1 MKASFP
7 LSINVVAHSSSENR
21 FESAAGW
28 KGVAAKGD
36 SLGIV
41 ICAIGNTHLLLT
53 MCLHCQPQTHL
64 LLCKAKFD
72 TENSIWHE
80 GPYVYSSVCLSFRL
94 SGFSSKCNH
103 TCLSTPVSWS
113 RCRELLRGL
122 GCGSAC
128 KSAVFS
134 YSKWEL
140 WLDRRTHACWSELA
154 GGSWQAVCCFSLV
167 WFGMVGLGLVCTSLL
182 WPHQWFSQAVLRKWT
197 DTTDSAALSSGYDH
211 QTHTHA
217 NTLFCP
223 DYIAYCMGLLIR
235 RCTLIS
241 CRLSVCTLLQNTHSA
256 VLSSPPSFP
265 CSLCLWC
272 CSYSKKD
279 TVLHAHQINCQAPW
293 WSHQSSYSA
302 VDFTHAGV
310 GSADLAVRPVPLDQQ
325 AMT

>member
-53 MCLHCQPQTHL
+53 VCLHCQPQTHL

-72 TENSIWHE
+72 TENFIWRE
-80 GPYVYSSVCLSFRL
+80 GPYGFSSVCLSVRP

-113 RCRELLRGL
+113 GCRELLPGL

-140 WLDRRTHACWSELA
+140 WTDGLKHVGLSWREAAGKLCIVFPWS
-154 GGSWQAVCCFSLV
+154 GLV
-167 WFGMVGLGLVCTSLL
+167 WLGLVWSVPACCDHISGAHRPSWGNEQIQLTQQHL
-182 WPHQWFSQAVLRKWT
+182 VLVMITKHT
-197 DTTDSAALSSGYDH
+197 H
-211 QTHTHA
+211 MQTH
-217 NTLFCP
+217 
-223 DYIAYCMGLLIR
+223 Y
-235 RCTLIS
+235 
-241 CRLSVCTLLQNTHSA
+241 SVPIT
-256 VLSSPPSFP
+256 
-265 CSLCLWC
+265 
-272 CSYSKKD
+272 
-279 TVLHAHQINCQAPW
+279 
-293 WSHQSSYSA
+293 
-302 VDFTHAGV
+302 
-310 GSADLAVRPVPLDQQ
+310 
-325 AMT
+325 